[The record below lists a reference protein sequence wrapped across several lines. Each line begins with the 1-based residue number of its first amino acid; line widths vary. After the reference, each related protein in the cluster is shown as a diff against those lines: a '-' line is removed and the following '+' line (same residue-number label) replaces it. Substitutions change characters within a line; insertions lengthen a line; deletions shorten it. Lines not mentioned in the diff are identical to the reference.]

1 MEKTLYVM
9 TFNEK
14 SFMKQFAL
22 ATVTYEDGFFIHES
36 KGSYFEEQGAEKILY
51 IGTGSRM
58 DWWRWN

>member
-1 MEKTLYVM
+1 MKRALSEDGKTLYVM

-36 KGSYFEEQGAEKILY
+36 K
-51 IGTGSRM
+51 R
-58 DWWRWN
+58 